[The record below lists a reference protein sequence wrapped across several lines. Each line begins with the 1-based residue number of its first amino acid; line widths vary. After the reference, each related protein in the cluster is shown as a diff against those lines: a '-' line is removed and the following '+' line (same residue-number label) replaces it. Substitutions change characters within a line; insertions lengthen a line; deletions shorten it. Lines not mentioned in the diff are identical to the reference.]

1 MPEYLPIADKATL
14 DAVKNQADL
23 IGSPNPETGGTDEL
37 FKYLKQ
43 LELTLANI
51 ELTLANTCVPSSTP
65 RITLISTETLISS
78 TTPTAYKVFI
88 PYTGMVWI
96 YIESRRMAFNPAIFY
111 AGADFGAHGVPDS
124 GLVVIDPYEYKILTS
139 NDSYTVQYFSIRVV
153 AGSVIRMQL
162 SGGEDRVSYVR
173 NLSIR
178 YDIGRSYG
186 FQV

>member
-43 LELTLANI
+43 LELTLAN
-51 ELTLANTCVPSSTP
+51 TCVPSSTP

-78 TTPTAYKVFI
+78 TTPTVYKVFI
-88 PYTGMVWI
+88 PYTGKVWI
-96 YIESRRMAFNPAIFY
+96 YIESRRMASNPALFY

-124 GLVVIDPYEYKILTS
+124 GLVVIDPYEQKILTS

-162 SGGEDRVSYVR
+162 SGGGDRVSYVR

-178 YDIGRSYG
+178 YDIGQSYG